1 MPRGDYFA
9 CWGTYV
15 GAYVPGGWYFLF
27 RGTFGEDFV
36 PERDFVACRGIN
48 LGVYVP
54 DRWYFPFMGAS
65 EAYFVPGRI
74 EKGEILEN
82 EAVFWDVCVYY
93 KKARY
98 GICFAGVIIGQII
111 L

>member
-1 MPRGDYFA
+1 MRHPKGAAFFCTERGLFS
-9 CWGTYV
+9 CRGTYV

-27 RGTFGEDFV
+27 RGTFGADFV

-54 DRWYFPFMGAS
+54 DRWYFPFMGAF

-74 EKGEILEN
+74 EKGEIFGE
-82 EAVFWDVCVYY
+82 
-93 KKARY
+93 
-98 GICFAGVIIGQII
+98 
-111 L
+111 